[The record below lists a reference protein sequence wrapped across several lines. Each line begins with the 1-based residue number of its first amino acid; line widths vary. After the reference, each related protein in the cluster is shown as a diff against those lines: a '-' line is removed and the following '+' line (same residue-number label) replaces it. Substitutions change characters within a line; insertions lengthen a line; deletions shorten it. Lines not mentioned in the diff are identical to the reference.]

1 MPAESPRGAAR
12 GARRP
17 SRRFL
22 LYVGGAHLQA
32 MLLFLYR
39 YLEERVY
46 DPGASALP
54 PLVNELTGAY
64 GMWALLAL
72 VVIPYTRRHP
82 LTNGG
87 WRRELPGYVALLFA
101 YSAVHTSSNWALRSL
116 AFPLVGLGSYDYG
129 DMSLRYVMEFAVDAI
144 GFSSAIAIAHL
155 FAAWRRSNEERLRA
169 ERLERALTE
178 ARLHA
183 LRLQLQPHF
192 LFNALNTIASV
203 MYDDVRAADAMLTH
217 LSSLLR
223 ASLQT
228 TERQLTSLD
237 AELATLGHYVAL
249 LRGRFGDRCT
259 VRVDVGE
266 EVGAALVPALV
277 LQPLVENSVRHGRL
291 SKEGRGVIDVSA
303 RAVGERLEIVVQ
315 DDGPGSSGASGGGT
329 VLEPGDGVGLRS
341 TADRV
346 RLIYGD
352 AGTLEAGNANGG
364 FRVTL
369 VVPFVTAA
377 APAGSPGYA
386 LPPRLGAETPA
397 GSAATDDVAARD
409 APHAPGTGA
418 LADA

>member
-1 MPAESPRGAAR
+1 MRGEGTHGAGRGAGSR
-12 GARRP
+12 WRP
-17 SRRFL
+17 FL
-22 LYVGGAHLQA
+22 LYFAGANLQTL
-32 MLLFLYR
+32 LLFQYR
-39 YLEERVY
+39 YLEELVHDR
-46 DPGASALP
+46 GAPALP
-54 PLVNELTGAY
+54 PLVNELTSSY

-72 VVIPYTRRHP
+72 VVVPYTRRHQ

-87 WRRELPGYVALLFA
+87 WRRELPGYVALLVA

-116 AFPLVGLGSYDYG
+116 IFPLVGLGSYDYG
-129 DMSLRYVMEFAVDAI
+129 DMSLRYMMEFAVDAI
-144 GFSSAIAIAHL
+144 AFASAVAIAHL
-155 FAAWRRSNEERLRA
+155 VAAWRRSNEERLRA

-178 ARLHA
+178 ARLQA

-266 EVGAALVPALV
+266 GMGAALVPALV

-291 SKEGRGVIDVSA
+291 SKEGRGVINVSA
-303 RAVGERLEIVVQ
+303 RAVGDRLEIVVQ
-315 DDGPGSSGASGGGT
+315 DDGPGSTGGSRNAGGM
-329 VLEPGDGVGLRS
+329 VLEPGGGVGLRS

-346 RLIYGD
+346 RLIYGE
-352 AGTLEAGNANGG
+352 AGELEAGDANGG

-369 VVPFVTAA
+369 RVPLVAA
-377 APAGSPGYA
+377 APAA
-386 LPPRLGAETPA
+386 AA
-397 GSAATDDVAARD
+397 GVPDSAATRRAGGGGRAEGEVAAVAGD
-409 APHAPGTGA
+409 GPGPGA
-418 LADA
+418 IADA